1 MKINKQNLLL
11 LNRLCESHYVE
22 QLYLFGSATG
32 DQFTPESDIDFLVR
46 FKSFDLSKY
55 FNNYLDLK
63 KSLKNIFK
71 REIDL
76 VEEQTIK
83 NPILKKSIDS
93 NKKLIYG

>member
-1 MKINKQNLLL
+1 MKINKQNLAALKH
-11 LNRLCESHYVE
+11 LCESHYVE
-22 QLYLFGSATG
+22 HLYLFGSATG
-32 DQFTPESDIDFLVR
+32 SDFKPESDIDFLVR

-55 FNNYLDLK
+55 FENYLDLK
-63 KSLKNIFK
+63 ESLKRIFN

-83 NPILKKSIDS
+83 NPILKKSIDN

>member
-1 MKINKQNLLL
+1 MIINKQNLAALKH
-11 LNRLCESHYVE
+11 LCESHYVE
-22 QLYLFGSATG
+22 RLYLFGSATG
-32 DQFTPESDIDFLVR
+32 SNFKPESDIDFLVR

-55 FNNYLDLK
+55 FENYLDLK
-63 KSLKNIFK
+63 ESLKRIFN

-83 NPILKKSIDS
+83 NPILKKSIDN